1 VRVDE
6 ELGPLGDATDE
17 VAASLVGL
25 HVVER
30 MLERDHTLWQDDPT
44 EVADRLGWL
53 DCPTSMRMHLDELRA
68 FAGGCVADG
77 IERVL
82 VAGMGGSSLFP
93 EVLAS
98 SFPGRPGGLGVD
110 VLDTTDPAAVARA
123 TAAAVATPTLV
134 LAASKSGTTI
144 ETRSHLEH
152 LWATIGDPSRFA
164 ATTDPGSQL
173 GRLAAER
180 GFRAI
185 FENPADIGGR
195 YSALSLFGLVP
206 AALAGIDPGL
216 LLDGGAEAL
225 DDLLPALRLGAA
237 MAAGARTGRDKLT
250 FAIEPGIASF
260 GLWVEQLIA
269 ESTGKS
275 GTGVLPVVGEA
286 LGPPEAYDTDRLF
299 VAVGTL
305 DPAAERALAALGAA
319 GHPVLRVS
327 FDGDRIVAL
336 GAQVMLWEG
345 ATALCG
351 SALRIN
357 PFDQPDV
364 AAAKAATQA
373 VLDAGAVPRVDP
385 TPAVV
390 ALAAVRP
397 GDYIAIH
404 AYVDPASPVVATLEA
419 ARLAIRDRLAAA
431 TTIGLGPRFLHSTGQ
446 FHKGGPPSGVFLQ
459 VVGDDPE
466 DVPIPGAPYGFATLK
481 QAQAAGDL
489 ATLHERG
496 LRAARIDVDD
506 LVGWTE
512 GSTA

>member
-1 VRVDE
+1 MRVDE
-6 ELGPLGDATDE
+6 ELGPLQDATDE
-17 VAASLVGL
+17 VAAALVAQGAI
-25 HVVER
+25 ER
-30 MLERDHTLWQDDPT
+30 LLARDHTLWQDDPT

-53 DCPTSMRMHLDELRA
+53 DCPTSMRAHLDGLQS
-68 FAGGCVADG
+68 FADGCRADG

-93 EVLAS
+93 EVLAT
-98 SFPGRPGGLGVD
+98 SFPDAGGPAVE

-123 TAAAVATPTLV
+123 TAPAVATPTLV

-152 LWATIGDPSRFA
+152 LWATIGDPTRFA

-173 GRLAAER
+173 GALAAER
-180 GFRAI
+180 GFRAT

-206 AALAGIDPGL
+206 AALAGVDPGAL
-216 LLDGGAEAL
+216 LAGGAGVL
-225 DDLLPALRLGAA
+225 DDLLPALRVGAA
-237 MAAGARTGRDKLT
+237 MAAGAREGRDKLT
-250 FAIEPGIASF
+250 FVIEPALDSF

-275 GTGVLPVVGEA
+275 GTGVLPVVGEP
-286 LGPPEAYDTDRLF
+286 LGPPAAYGQDRLF
-299 VAVGTL
+299 VGIGAL
-305 DPAAERALAALGAA
+305 DAAGDAALGALAAA
-319 GHPVLRVS
+319 GHPVLRL
-327 FDGDRIVAL
+327 DLAGARTDAL
-336 GAQVMLWEG
+336 GAQVVVWEA

-351 SALRIN
+351 AGLRIN

-364 AAAKAATQA
+364 AAAKAATQS
-373 VLDAGAVPRVDP
+373 VLDSGSVPSVAP
-385 TPAVV
+385 TPVEEVLGLVGPADYV
-390 ALAAVRP
+390 AL
-397 GDYIAIH
+397 H
-404 AYVDPASPVVATLEA
+404 LYVDPAAPAVAAA
-419 ARLAIRDRLAAA
+419 ARARVVIRDRLAVA
-431 TTIGLGPRFLHSTGQ
+431 TTVGLGPRFLHSTGQ

-459 VVGDDPE
+459 VVGDDPV

-496 LRAARIDVDD
+496 LRAARVDLGD
-506 LVGWTE
+506 LVAWTE
-512 GSTA
+512 GSRA